1 MINILNFIKL
11 DLLTIKPYLT
21 DKRLLI
27 YLALAIMLPYGNNEP
42 TSAIAMMMIFTML
55 ISTYP
60 FAVADQNNLD
70 TLYIALNIKRKDVVI
85 GRYFT
90 LFILYL
96 AGAILGTTLYLGLSI
111 FMKHPINIKEVFFL
125 ISLLFIFL
133 SLSQS
138 FQFPFFFKN
147 GYLNAKA
154 VTYLPF
160 GIISVL
166 VLLGSQLYQNG
177 FNQVMDNIIQIL
189 QTNLVLSIILL
200 LVIWLSIMFISYKI
214 SYKYYAVKEL

>member
-70 TLYIALNIKRKDVVI
+70 TLYVALNIKRKDVVI

-90 LFILYL
+90 LFIL
-96 AGAILGTTLYLGLSI
+96 
-111 FMKHPINIKEVFFL
+111 
-125 ISLLFIFL
+125 
-133 SLSQS
+133 
-138 FQFPFFFKN
+138 
-147 GYLNAKA
+147 
-154 VTYLPF
+154 
-160 GIISVL
+160 
-166 VLLGSQLYQNG
+166 
-177 FNQVMDNIIQIL
+177 
-189 QTNLVLSIILL
+189 
-200 LVIWLSIMFISYKI
+200 
-214 SYKYYAVKEL
+214 